1 MQSVTINGVT
11 YQDVPEI
18 DIPTQGGGTAKFVE
32 TSDANAASGDALY
45 GKTFYVN
52 GSKITGSIQS
62 KQAATYTPGTSDQT
76 IASGQYLDG
85 AQTIKGDANLVSQNI
100 LKDVTIF
107 GVTGNLA
114 LPTISQDSTTKI
126 LSIS

>member
-11 YQDVPEI
+11 NQDVPEI

-52 GSKITGSIQS
+52 GAKITGSIQS

-85 AQTIKGDANLVSQNI
+85 AQTIKGDANLVAQNI

>member
-52 GSKITGSIQS
+52 GAKITGSIQS

-85 AQTIKGDANLVSQNI
+85 AQTIKGDANLVAQNI

>member
-18 DIPTQGGGTAKFVE
+18 DIPTQGGGTARFVE

-85 AQTIKGDANLVSQNI
+85 AQTIKGDANLVAQNI

>member
-18 DIPTQGGGTAKFVE
+18 DIPTQGGGTAKFIE

-85 AQTIKGDANLVSQNI
+85 AQTIKGDANLVAQNI

>member
-1 MQSVTINGVT
+1 MQTASAQAPFTSGGV
-11 YQDVPEI
+11 QRKEGDPCL
-18 DIPTQGGGTAKFVE
+18 
-32 TSDANAASGDALY
+32 TSKAWRS
-45 GKTFYVN
+45 
-52 GSKITGSIQS
+52 QS

>member
-18 DIPTQGGGTAKFVE
+18 DIPTQGGGTARFVE

-45 GKTFYVN
+45 GKTFYAN

-85 AQTIKGDANLVSQNI
+85 AQTIKGDANLVAQNI

>member
-32 TSDANAASGDALY
+32 TSDANAAAADALY

-52 GSKITGSIQS
+52 GTKITGSIQS

-85 AQTIKGDANLVSQNI
+85 AQTIKGDANLVAQNI